1 MRKLFIVMFLLSIAT
16 PVHSQETK
24 TLFGSDTDIGYVW
37 GVETKTTDI
46 KSDIGTSI
54 GFFGGVLI
62 NHAYL
67 VGLAFGANI
76 SHPDVNHSYFGVI
89 TQRTYKPEELIHC
102 SGQLFLGV
110 GSTKDYMMKKSSM
123 MDNFG
128 NTTGPGFYIIE
139 PGVNAE
145 VNMNETV
152 RLLVGLSYRIVTGLD
167 EDDDLIS
174 KTNVTS
180 GDFSGFHINIGVKV
194 GKY

>member
-1 MRKLFIVMFLLSIAT
+1 MKKPIMVMFLLALAAT
-16 PVHSQETK
+16 AHSQETK
-24 TLFGSDTDIGYVW
+24 TLLGQDTNVGFVW
-37 GVETKTTDI
+37 GVETKSTDI
-46 KSDIGTSI
+46 KGDIGTSI
-54 GFFGGVLI
+54 GFMGGALF

-67 VGLAFGANI
+67 LGLTFGANI
-76 SHPDVNHSYFGVI
+76 THPDVNHSYFGVI
-89 TQRTYKPEELIHC
+89 TQYTRKPQELIHC

-110 GSTKDYMMKKSSM
+110 GTTKDYERKKSSS

-145 VNMNETV
+145 VNLNEKV

-174 KTNVTS
+174 TTNVKDS
-180 GDFSGFHINIGVKV
+180 DFSGFHINIGVKI